1 MLAIYLLLQMN
12 ESKAKGMGM
21 SAQDVALACAQGP
34 EFTEVGFLA
43 VADYPSHFAQIV
55 PDRPALIDDRHSWT
69 YAQLDHDCDRF
80 VALLQQF
87 GIGSGESFAWLGKND
102 GLFIAAHIAAAR
114 CGAVMVP
121 INWRNSVPEVRYVLE
136 DSAPKLVVADSEFA
150 ATLDEA
156 DTNQLPRLIVDDDGP
171 QGLRARLAALQPA
184 ARAPSDQH
192 APFLQL
198 YTSGTTGKPKGVMTP
213 PFAMAFMRHG
223 EKLLPGFE
231 AWKDD
236 EVLLSPL
243 PVFHIG
249 GLSWVQTALCR
260 GVTVLITTNT
270 TPAGMLDL
278 CLAHGI
284 TRTFMVPTL
293 VRGLIE
299 EMDRRGIRLEKLRSI
314 HYGAASMDPQLLEQS
329 VDRLGCLFVQYYGMT
344 EIGGSATVLQP
355 ADHDSSRPHLLRSV
369 GRPMPGVTIE
379 IRDPETGRHLPVD
392 TPGEIWLRSP
402 SLFTAYWRRPEDTA
416 KAMEGPWYKS
426 GDGGRIDAQGY
437 LFLTDR
443 IKDMIVSGGENVYP
457 AEVESVLRQHPAILD
472 CAVFGL
478 PHPKWGEGVTA
489 AVELRPGMTA
499 ETDEVIAFARKSLA
513 AYKVPRRIE
522 FGVTLPR
529 TAAGKVQRGKMR
541 AHFLETILEG

>member
-1 MLAIYLLLQMN
+1 
-12 ESKAKGMGM
+12 M
-21 SAQDVALACAQGP
+21 SAQDAALACAQGP
-34 EFTEVGFLA
+34 EFTEAGFLL
-43 VADYPSHFAQIV
+43 VADYPSHFVETV
-55 PDRPALIDDRHSWT
+55 PDRPALIDDHHSWT
-69 YAQLDHDCDRF
+69 YAQLDRDCDRF
-80 VALLQQF
+80 VALLQQY
-87 GIGSGESFAWLGKND
+87 GIGKGDSFAWLGKND
-102 GLFIAAHIAAAR
+102 GLFIVAHIAAAR
-114 CGAVMVP
+114 SGVVMVP
-121 INWRNSVPEVRYVLE
+121 INWRNSAPEVRYVLE
-136 DSAPKLVVADSEFA
+136 DSAPKLVIADAEFV

-156 DTNQLPRLIVDDDGP
+156 DAKGLPRLIVDANGP
-171 QGLRARLAALQPA
+171 EGLRATLAALQPA
-184 ARAPSDQH
+184 PRTEVDRH

-198 YTSGTTGKPKGVMTP
+198 YTSGTTGKPKGVMTSQY
-213 PFAMAFMRHG
+213 AMAFMRHS
-223 EKLLPGFE
+223 EKLLPSFSS
-231 AWKDD
+231 WQDD

-260 GVTVLITTNT
+260 GVTVYLTSNT

-293 VRGLIE
+293 VRALIE
-299 EMDRRGIRLEKLRSI
+299 EMDGRGVRLEELRSI

-329 VDRLGCLFVQYYGMT
+329 VDRLGCQFLQYYGMT
-344 EIGGSATVLQP
+344 EVGGSATVLEP
-355 ADHDSSRPHLLRSV
+355 VDHDSSRPHLLRSV

-379 IRDPETGRHLPVD
+379 IHDPETGRHLPVD

-402 SLFTAYWRRPEDTA
+402 SLFTAYWKRPEDTA

-426 GDGGRIDAQGY
+426 GDGGRIDADGF

-489 AVELRPGMTA
+489 AIELRPGMTA
-499 ETDEVIAFARKSLA
+499 QSDEVIAFARKSLA

-541 AHFLETILEG
+541 AHFLETMVET

>member
-1 MLAIYLLLQMN
+1 MLATYLWLWPKK
-12 ESKAKGMGM
+12 SKTKGMGM
-21 SAQDVALACAQGP
+21 SAPDAPLACSQGP
-34 EFTEVGFLA
+34 EFTEAGFLA
-43 VADYPSHFAQIV
+43 VADYPSHFAQSV

-69 YAQLDHDCDRF
+69 YAQLDRDCDRF
-80 VALLQQF
+80 VALLRDYD
-87 GIGSGESFAWLGKND
+87 IGKGDSFAWLGKND
-102 GLFIAAHIAAAR
+102 GLFIVAHIAAAR
-114 CGAVMVP
+114 CGVVMVP
-121 INWRNSVPEVRYVLE
+121 INWRNSAPEVRYVLE
-136 DSAPKLVVADSEFA
+136 DSAPKLVIADSEFA

-156 DTNQLPRLIVDDDGP
+156 DTKSLPRLIVDDGGP
-171 QGLRARLAALQPA
+171 EGLRAALATMQPA
-184 ARAPSDQH
+184 PRAPVDQH

-198 YTSGTTGKPKGVMTP
+198 YTSGTTGKPKGVMTAQY
-213 PFAMAFMRHG
+213 AMGFMRHG
-223 EKLLPGFE
+223 EKLLPGFQN
-231 AWKDD
+231 WQDD

-260 GVTVLITTNT
+260 GVTVYITSNT
-270 TPAGMLDL
+270 TPSGMLDL

-293 VRGLIE
+293 VRALIE
-299 EMDRRGIRLEKLRSI
+299 EMDGRGVRLERLRSI

-329 VDRLGCLFVQYYGMT
+329 VDRLGCLFLQYYGMT

-355 ADHDSSRPHLLRSV
+355 ADHDNARPHLLRSV

-379 IRDPETGRHLPVD
+379 IRDPETGRPLPID

-402 SLFTAYWRRPEDTA
+402 SLFAAYWKRPEDTA

-443 IKDMIVSGGENVYP
+443 IKDMVVSGGENVYP

-489 AVELRPGMTA
+489 AVELRPGMSA
-499 ETDEVIAFARKSLA
+499 QSDEVIAFARKSLA

-529 TAAGKVQRGKMR
+529 TAAGKVQRGKVR
-541 AHFLETILEG
+541 AHFLEDMAEN